1 MIANRYTSTVTVAT
15 PTGATVSSEG
25 HATPTM
31 ATATVRCAIQ
41 PAPLA
46 SIEDETNVETATS
59 TLLMWCAPTET
70 LEHTSTVTV
79 DGVAHAVIGRPRRW
93 AVGSRNDHLE
103 ALLRRVD
110 Q

>member
-1 MIANRYTSTVTVAT
+1 M
-15 PTGATVSSEG
+15 SSEG
-25 HATPTM
+25 HATPTVS
-31 ATATVRCAIQ
+31 TATVRCAIQ
-41 PAPLA
+41 PAPVNT
-46 SIEDETNVETATS
+46 EDETNIEVATS

-79 DGVAHAVIGRPRRW
+79 DGVAHAVVGRPRRW